1 MSRICA
7 GLLMSAALS
16 LVSATAFAG
25 PVEQLDTMSINP
37 ADPSHLIVTYRYG
50 GGGMFISRDGG
61 KKFEWLCSAGVATT
75 AVNRNGRPYVSGDG
89 SIYLGLFDG
98 LMKGGG
104 DGCGFAAVPELDKKY
119 IADVTG
125 DPMDPKR
132 TYIVTTNPNVD
143 NYVYLNDGSGTFM
156 PFGTPVKQFLDSIDV
171 VKNGEGRRF
180 YITGVLT
187 DAKTNMVQYSVRVSD
202 DDAKTWTEEPFD
214 MAPFPPMDMFAE
226 FSIVA
231 ISPQNPDHIVG
242 RIWRKSAVDTL
253 VYSTEKGKAG
263 SWKLLAEPT
272 EAEAVTFTPDG
283 VLYFGDS
290 DQMTKALYVADK
302 LGDAPRKLSDT
313 WKPMCLGYDQ
323 ANKRLLACS
332 NFYLFGTVDT
342 TTGTLTPLLDL
353 RCAEHMVEC
362 AGQPE
367 MVGVCEPQAQADFC
381 NLSHWVL
388 APLCDAYDRGPDL
401 ATYVEQ
407 QTIMCVNGLGVP
419 KGEGAAAA
427 GAAAAGSGATA
438 MSTQAMTAG
447 APSGAAGMTG
457 STPTATPM
465 SKSSGCSALSGAD
478 TQHGF
483 GWLLMGLGT
492 FFAAARSLRRRR
504 RAE

>member
-25 PVEQLDTMSINP
+25 PVEQLDTVSINP
-37 ADPSHLIVTYRYG
+37 ADPTQMIVTYRYG

-75 AVNRNGRPYVSGDG
+75 AVNRNGRAYVSGDG

-104 DGCGFAAVPELDKKY
+104 DGCGFAAIPELDKKY

-125 DPMDPKR
+125 DPVDPKR

-143 NYVYLNDGSGTFM
+143 NYVYLNDGSGTFT

-214 MAPFPPMDMFAE
+214 MAQFPPTDMYAE

-231 ISPQNPDHIVG
+231 ISPLNPDHIIG

-290 DQMTKALYVADK
+290 DQMSKGLFVADK
-302 LGDAPRKLSDT
+302 LGDAPRLLTDG

-332 NFYLFGTVDT
+332 NYYLFGSVDT
-342 TTGTLTPLLDL
+342 TTGALTPLLDL

-367 MVGVCEPQAQADFC
+367 MVGVCEPQALADFC

-388 APLCDAYDRGPDL
+388 APVCDVYDRGPDL

-419 KGEGAAAA
+419 KVEGAPATGAA

-438 MSTQAMTAG
+438 MSTQAVMAG
-447 APSGAAGMTG
+447 AASGAAGMT
-457 STPTATPM
+457 SSPMPMPTP
-465 SKSSGCSALSGAD
+465 KSSGCSALPGAPSRLS
-478 TQHGF
+478 F
-483 GWLLMGLGT
+483 GWLLLGLGT
-492 FFAAARSLRRRR
+492 CVAAARLRRRR
-504 RAE
+504 GK